1 MRAEIISV
9 GTELLLGHIVNT
21 NAAYLSKKLALLG
34 IDLYYQTTIGDNPAR
49 LASQL
54 KQAFSR
60 SDIVFTTGG
69 LGPTVD
75 DITLSSICSAT
86 FKELVFNKKIEKC
99 IARHFRKRGLKKMPK
114 DAARQAYIPSGAR
127 WFENNVG
134 TAPGIL
140 IERGE
145 KIIFALPGPPRE
157 LIPIFKKNVI
167 PYLKKKGLAG
177 KWTIKT
183 KTIKTVGLVEA
194 EVNKI
199 VKDLLSIGPATT
211 LGIYV
216 HLGEV
221 DLKIT
226 SKAPCLPA
234 GLPTGQAG
242 LPTGQAGRK
251 DGKTAERE
259 IKKLEK
265 KIRKRLGK
273 YIYGVDSESLEYVI
287 GEMLAKNRKTL
298 AIAESCTG
306 GLIANRITNVN
317 GSSKYFKMG
326 IVAYSNEAK
335 VNLLGVSKDKIKK
348 YGAVSKQV
356 ALDMAKGVKRL
367 SKADVG
373 LGITGIAGPKGATK
387 RKPIGLVY
395 IAVAGDKI
403 KTVKKCLFIGSR
415 EEIKLQASI
424 AALNLIRNTRI

>member
-140 IERGE
+140 IEHGE

-177 KWTIKT
+177 KWIIKT

-199 VKDLLSIGPATT
+199 VKDLLSVGPATT

-226 SKAPCLPA
+226 SKA
-234 GLPTGQAG
+234 
-242 LPTGQAGRK
+242 K

-273 YIYGVDSESLEYVI
+273 YIYGVDSESLEYVV
-287 GEMLAKNRKTL
+287 GKMLAKNRKTL

-306 GLIANRITNVN
+306 GLIANRITNVS

-373 LGITGIAGPKGATK
+373 LGITGIAGPKGATRK
-387 RKPIGLVY
+387 KPIGLVY

>member
-183 KTIKTVGLVEA
+183 KTIKIAGLVEA

-199 VKDLLSIGPATT
+199 VKDLLSIGPGTT

-216 HLGEV
+216 HL
-221 DLKIT
+221 
-226 SKAPCLPA
+226 
-234 GLPTGQAG
+234 
-242 LPTGQAGRK
+242 
-251 DGKTAERE
+251 
-259 IKKLEK
+259 
-265 KIRKRLGK
+265 
-273 YIYGVDSESLEYVI
+273 
-287 GEMLAKNRKTL
+287 
-298 AIAESCTG
+298 
-306 GLIANRITNVN
+306 
-317 GSSKYFKMG
+317 
-326 IVAYSNEAK
+326 
-335 VNLLGVSKDKIKK
+335 
-348 YGAVSKQV
+348 
-356 ALDMAKGVKRL
+356 
-367 SKADVG
+367 
-373 LGITGIAGPKGATK
+373 
-387 RKPIGLVY
+387 
-395 IAVAGDKI
+395 
-403 KTVKKCLFIGSR
+403 
-415 EEIKLQASI
+415 
-424 AALNLIRNTRI
+424 